1 MSYDIDPRR
10 VAGVVNE
17 CQLALN
23 NRGFNH
29 GEVIVG
35 LAELVGR
42 TIVQASDTPV
52 TGADAAK
59 VVIEH
64 LNRTLHA
71 GFTSKGFNMGGGD
84 GSLGDL

>member
-1 MSYDIDPRR
+1 MSYNIEPRR
-10 VAGVVNE
+10 VAGVINE
-17 CQLALN
+17 CQFALS
-23 NRGFNH
+23 GKHFNH

-35 LAELVGR
+35 LSELIGR
-42 TIVQASDTPV
+42 TIVQSAETPIQ
-52 TGADAAK
+52 GGDAAR

-84 GSLGDL
+84 AAD